1 MSKINGYNKEQKL
14 KSRKAMESL
23 FASGKSFN
31 AFPIKV
37 FYTVETIAQIDA
49 SENITLERNS
59 VDHIPAQNIAADLVH
74 AGVGVSSRNFK
85 KAVDRNRIKRL
96 LREVYRTQKQDLI
109 RTVALQNSE
118 LNVFFLYVG
127 KELPEYIDLKVS
139 MEKTLEKLIGRIG
152 ETTKQ

>member
-1 MSKINGYNKEQKL
+1 
-14 KSRKAMESL
+14 METL

-37 FYTVETIAQIDA
+37 FYTIQPILGSDVAENKAIENNKA
-49 SENITLERNS
+49 SNSADENKNAR
-59 VDHIPAQNIAADLVH
+59 HLVH

-96 LREVYRTQKQDLI
+96 LREVYRTQKHDLI
-109 RTVALQNSE
+109 NAVTLQISE

-127 KELPEYIDLKVS
+127 KELPEYIDLKIS
-139 MEKTLEKLIGRIG
+139 MEKTLEKLIARFS

>member
-1 MSKINGYNKEQKL
+1 
-14 KSRKAMESL
+14 MEAL

-37 FYTVETIAQIDA
+37 FYIITP
-49 SENITLERNS
+49 ENQSDISAKSTDRNF
-59 VDHIPAQNIAADLVH
+59 VK
-74 AGVGVSSRNFK
+74 AGVGVSARNFK

-109 RTVALQNSE
+109 STVAQQISE

-127 KELPEYIDLKVS
+127 KELPEYIDLKIS
-139 MEKTLEKLIGRIG
+139 MEKALEKLIGRIS
-152 ETTKQ
+152 EPAKQ

>member
-1 MSKINGYNKEQKL
+1 
-14 KSRKAMESL
+14 MEAL

-37 FYTVETIAQIDA
+37 FYSLDPIVEKNTLDKIAP
-49 SENITLERNS
+49 ENLI
-59 VDHIPAQNIAADLVH
+59 H

-85 KAVDRNRIKRL
+85 KAVDRNRVKRL
-96 LREVYRTQKQDLI
+96 LREVYRTQKQNLI
-109 RTVALQNSE
+109 STVALQISE
-118 LNVFFLYVG
+118 LTIFFLYVG

-139 MEKTLEKLIGRIG
+139 MEKTLEKLIGRIS

>member
-1 MSKINGYNKEQKL
+1 MSTLNGYNKEQKL
-14 KSRKAMESL
+14 KSRKAMEAL

-37 FYTVETIAQIDA
+37 FYTLNPIAQTSA
-49 SENITLERNS
+49 SENW
-59 VDHIPAQNIAADLVH
+59 VH

-85 KAVDRNRIKRL
+85 KAVDRNRVKRL

-109 RTVALQNSE
+109 STVTHQISE

-127 KELPEYIDLKVS
+127 KELPEYTELKMS
-139 MEKTLEKLIGRIG
+139 MEKTLEKLIARIS

>member
-1 MSKINGYNKEQKL
+1 
-14 KSRKAMESL
+14 MEAL
-23 FASGKSFN
+23 FAGGKSLN

-37 FYTVETIAQIDA
+37 FYSIDPITQTDSVEITAFENNTSTHSSA
-49 SENITLERNS
+49 ENI
-59 VDHIPAQNIAADLVH
+59 VAQHFVR

-109 RTVALQNSE
+109 STVALQISQ
-118 LNVFFLYVG
+118 LTIFFLYVG
-127 KELPEYIDLKVS
+127 KELPEYINLKIS
-139 MEKTLEKLIGRIG
+139 MEKALEKLIGRIC

>member
-1 MSKINGYNKEQKL
+1 
-14 KSRKAMESL
+14 MEAL
-23 FASGKSFN
+23 FATGKSFN

-37 FYTVETIAQIDA
+37 FYTLELIEQTDSA
-49 SENITLERNS
+49 EITAFKNNTS
-59 VDHIPAQNIAADLVH
+59 THDSAQNIAGNLVH

-85 KAVDRNRIKRL
+85 KAVDRNRVKRL

-109 RTVALQNSE
+109 STVALQSSE

-127 KELPEYIDLKVS
+127 KELPAFLELQS
-139 MEKTLEKLIGRIG
+139 AMEKTLEKLIGRIG